1 MLFVITVL
9 VCQGCAQLFK
19 FEHKVIVRGIDNDDH
34 AIKHCLAALSL
45 LLEAQ
50 VLGAFLFL
58 ELVLTAHAP
67 AVGWV
72 GIAVTSML
80 ALIALY
86 LWALQATRQWPVS
99 R

>member
-1 MLFVITVL
+1 MVV
-9 VCQGCAQLFK
+9 
-19 FEHKVIVRGIDNDDH
+19 DDH

-67 AVGWV
+67 SVGWV
-72 GIAVTSML
+72 GIAVTSIL